1 MKKLCQQTYV
11 KLSSHLNNQKGAQSL
26 EWLGI
31 AAVIIILLGL
41 LSTALSESG
50 DTVGEIV
57 DDILEQ
63 IQQMVGG

>member
-1 MKKLCQQTYV
+1 MKKLCQQTYA

-41 LSTALSESG
+41 LSTALANNDE
-50 DTVGEIV
+50 TVEGIV
-57 DDILEQ
+57 DDILSQ
-63 IQQMVGG
+63 IGDMVGG